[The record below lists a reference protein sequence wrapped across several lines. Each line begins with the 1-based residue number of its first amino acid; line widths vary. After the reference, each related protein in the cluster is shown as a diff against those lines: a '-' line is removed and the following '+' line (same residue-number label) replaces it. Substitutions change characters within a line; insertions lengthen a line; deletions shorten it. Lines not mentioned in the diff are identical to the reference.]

1 MNLGC
6 LILFVI
12 FSIVCIIGIFIYN
25 NCGARYKYSLSV
37 GEVVGMSLTII
48 GCLVGITCLL
58 LSIFLPISAK
68 EEYAKFVEAKTLSE
82 QLVNNTSEYTDA
94 GLTGKLL
101 DCEPNEW
108 LREAKASKYTYGI
121 FSSYYWLDV
130 EDLDYIID
138 VGALN
143 EIDN

>member
-12 FSIVCIIGIFIYN
+12 FAIIGGVGIFIYRKN
-25 NCGARYKYSLSV
+25 YHEYKLTA
-37 GEVVGMSLTII
+37 GEIIGMSLAML
-48 GCLVGITCLL
+48 GCLLGVICLL
-58 LSIFLPISAK
+58 LSIALPISAK

-108 LREAKASKYTYGI
+108 LRGAKASKYTYGI

-130 EDLDYIID
+130 EDLDYIVD
-138 VGALN
+138 VGVLN
-143 EIDN
+143 EVDN